1 MTTVAS
7 RIALD
12 ITPLTG
18 FTGAEIRGVDLH
30 QTLAESTV
38 ADILAALVEYKVIF
52 FPGQHLS
59 SEEHLAFAAQCGEI
73 TEAHPI
79 SRGNHGHPGLHEIN
93 YSEIRDAY
101 AGRRDPLKKPRLD
114 GWHTDVTFM
123 ETPPMGSILN
133 ALAMPERGGDTVFAN
148 TEAAYEGLSAPF
160 QQFLDGLVAVHDG
173 EEAFGEGLRKDGYA
187 EWDGQRITQFTPV
200 EHPLVR
206 TPGERK
212 EEPLRQPGVHLPHQG
227 VLAPGKRRHPGP
239 RLRAYDQPEVPGAL
253 PLDDRR
259 SRILGQPGHHALHR
273 HRLRHPAP
281 PDPARHPQGR
291 TPVLIRRAIIR
302 NVPRGVGAC
311 GRALAARVSAH
322 PPPSRVTKTARS
334 RGSAALA

>member
-7 RIALD
+7 RVELD

-18 FTGAEIRGVDLH
+18 FTGAEIRGVDLR

-52 FPGQHLS
+52 FPRQNLS

-79 SRGNHGHPGLHEIN
+79 SRGNQGYPGLHEIN
-93 YSEIRDAY
+93 YSEIRDTY
-101 AGRRDPLKKPRLD
+101 ADRHDPLKKPRLD

-133 ALAMPERGGDTVFAN
+133 ALAIPERGGDTVFAN

-173 EEAFGEGLRKDGYA
+173 EEAFGEGLRKDGFA
-187 EWDGQRITQFTPV
+187 EWDGQRFTQFTPV

-206 TPGERK
+206 THPVSGKKSLFVNPEFTSHIKGFSRRESDGILGLLYEHMISQKFLVRYNWNTGDLGFWDNRATMHFVVIDYGTQHRLIQRVTLKGER
-212 EEPLRQPGVHLPHQG
+212 PF
-227 VLAPGKRRHPGP
+227 
-239 RLRAYDQPEVPGAL
+239 
-253 PLDDRR
+253 
-259 SRILGQPGHHALHR
+259 
-273 HRLRHPAP
+273 
-281 PDPARHPQGR
+281 
-291 TPVLIRRAIIR
+291 
-302 NVPRGVGAC
+302 
-311 GRALAARVSAH
+311 
-322 PPPSRVTKTARS
+322 
-334 RGSAALA
+334 